1 MDFRDIL
8 QFAHEP
14 ALSMVFSS
22 ISDTSR
28 VLAEYRDLVVR
39 GKGRILDD
47 DLLLLDDLLARSEE
61 VQERIHMVL
70 SCLPPFFSFERAKR
84 DETLVSAPP
93 WLQHVLRDKRC
104 PEFSH
109 KRYRNLNSAN
119 IWNWLRNAQIRLLQV
134 QILILTHLGV
144 DGQPIKLKL
153 WEIESLID
161 DLVSTVAFF
170 LTADASGDFSSSI
183 RIEDVRGVRYF
194 FLMRALAPAKLALE
208 FNDRRGE
215 FVADKLDWLEEVH
228 SFLKHEFGAEPPT
241 WEDPI
246 EWID

>member
-14 ALSMVFSS
+14 ALFMVFSS

-28 VLAEYRDLVVR
+28 VVADYRDLIVR
-39 GKGRILDD
+39 GKGTILDK
-47 DLLLLDDLLARSEE
+47 DLLLLPDLLARSEE
-61 VQERIHMVL
+61 VQERIKTVF
-70 SCLPPFFSFERAKR
+70 SCLPPLFSFERAKR

-104 PEFSH
+104 PEYSH
-109 KRYRNLNSAN
+109 KKYQNLHTAN
-119 IWNWLRNAQIRLLQV
+119 IWNWMRNSQIRLLQV
-134 QILILTHLGV
+134 QILILTQLGV
-144 DGQPIKLKL
+144 NGQPIKLRL
-153 WEIESLID
+153 WEIESLIE
-161 DLVSTVAFF
+161 DLVSTVAYF
-170 LTADASGDFSSSI
+170 LTADASGDFSSST
-183 RIEDVRGVRYF
+183 RLEDVRAVRYY

-208 FNDRRGE
+208 FNNRRGE
-215 FVADKLDWLEEVH
+215 SVTDKLDWLEEVH